1 MTGYGKSSVSSE
13 RSDIEIEVK
22 SVNHRFLDLNF
33 RMPQIFNDLEMKLR
47 EKAKKMIARGSV
59 TVYINVNSKF
69 TSERAKSVDIEAARA
84 YKETLEKLRSELSI
98 GQEISMDMILKFQDI
113 FVQTDEKESGD
124 TPEKILEGFEKAVS
138 DMLSYREKEGQNI
151 FTDLSDHVDKLEK
164 LVDEISKM
172 AVDCSKIQFEK
183 LMLRLKNFELQE
195 SFSKERLEQELVMIS
210 DRVDISEEIS
220 RLRSHISLFRETLE
234 QDRPVGKT
242 INNLTQEMHREAST
256 ISAKTNL
263 TEISH
268 ISVGMKEIIEMIRE
282 QAQNVE

>member
-47 EKAKKMIARGSV
+47 EKAKKMISRGSV

-69 TSERAKSVDIEAARA
+69 TSEKIKSFDFEAAKA
-84 YKETLEKLRSELSI
+84 YKDTLEKLRRELSI
-98 GQEISMDMILKFQDI
+98 DQEINMDMILKFQDI
-113 FVQTDEKESGD
+113 FIQPDEKESGD
-124 TPEKILEGFEKAVS
+124 TPDKIIEGFEKAVL

-151 FTDLSDHVDKLEK
+151 YNDLSDHINNLEK
-164 LVDEISKM
+164 LVDEIAGM
-172 AVDCSKIQFEK
+172 AGDCSNIQFEK
-183 LMLRLKNFELQE
+183 LMARLKNFELQE

-234 QDRPVGKT
+234 QNKPVGKT

-263 TEISH
+263 TDISH

>member
-13 RSDIEIEVK
+13 SSDIEIEVK

-47 EKAKKMIARGSV
+47 EKAKKMISRGSV

-69 TSERAKSVDIEAARA
+69 ASERVKSVDIEAARA
-84 YKETLEKLRSELSI
+84 YKEMLENLKKDLSVDQDI
-98 GQEISMDMILKFQDI
+98 TMDMILKFQDI
-113 FVQTDEKESGD
+113 FIQQESKESGE
-124 TPEKILEGFEKAVS
+124 TPEKILEGFEKAVN
-138 DMLSYREKEGQNI
+138 DLISYREKEGKNI
-151 FTDLSDHVDKLEK
+151 YDDLSGHITSLENLVGEIAGMAGKCSIIQFDKL
-164 LVDEISKM
+164 M
-172 AVDCSKIQFEK
+172 T
-183 LMLRLKNFELQE
+183 RLNNFELQE

-234 QDRPVGKT
+234 QNRPVGKT
-242 INNLTQEMHREAST
+242 INNITQEMHREAST

>member
-22 SVNHRFLDLNF
+22 SVNHRFLDMNF

-69 TSERAKSVDIEAARA
+69 TSEKVKSVDIEAAKA
-84 YKETLEKLRSELSI
+84 YKDTLEKLRRELSI
-98 GQEISMDMILKFQDI
+98 DQEINMDMILKFQDI
-113 FVQTDEKESGD
+113 FVQTDEKDSGN
-124 TPEKILEGFEKAVS
+124 TPEKILEGFEKAVL
-138 DMLSYREKEGQNI
+138 DMLSYREKEGLNI
-151 FTDLSDHVDKLEK
+151 YNDLTDHINNLEK
-164 LVDEISKM
+164 LVDEIAGM
-172 AVDCSKIQFEK
+172 AVDCSRIQFEK
-183 LMLRLKNFELQE
+183 LMGRLKNFELQE

-234 QDRPVGKT
+234 QDKPTGKT

-263 TEISH
+263 TDISH

>member
-33 RMPQIFNDLEMKLR
+33 RMPQIFNDLEMRLR

-59 TVYINVNSKF
+59 TVYINVNSKLA
-69 TSERAKSVDIEAARA
+69 SERVKSVDIDVAKA
-84 YKETLEKLRSELSI
+84 YKETLEKLRSDLSI
-98 GQEISMDMILKFQDI
+98 DQEINMDMILKFQDV
-113 FVQTDEKESGD
+113 FVQSDEKESGD
-124 TPEKILEGFEKAVS
+124 TPGQILEGFEKAFA
-138 DMLSYREKEGQNI
+138 DLLSYREKEGMSI
-151 FTDLSDHVDKLEK
+151 YTDLSDHINNLEN
-164 LVDEISKM
+164 LVDEIAGM
-172 AVDCSKIQFEK
+172 AGECSKIQFEK
-183 LMLRLKNFELQE
+183 LMNRIKNFELQE
-195 SFSKERLEQELVMIS
+195 SFSKDRLEQELVMIS

-220 RLRSHISLFRETLE
+220 RLRSHISLFRDTVE
-234 QDRPVGKT
+234 QNKPVGKT

>member
-1 MTGYGKSSVSSE
+1 
-13 RSDIEIEVK
+13 
-22 SVNHRFLDLNF
+22 
-33 RMPQIFNDLEMKLR
+33 
-47 EKAKKMIARGSV
+47 
-59 TVYINVNSKF
+59 VNSKF
-69 TSERAKSVDIEAARA
+69 TSEKVKSVDFEAAKA
-84 YKETLEKLRSELSI
+84 YKGTLENLRRELSI
-98 GQEISMDMILKFQDI
+98 DQEINMDMILRFQDI
-113 FVQTDEKESGD
+113 FVQADEKDSGD
-124 TPEKILEGFEKAVS
+124 TPEKILEGFEKAVL

-151 FTDLSDHVDKLEK
+151 YNDLSDHINNLEK
-164 LVDEISKM
+164 LVDEIAGM
-172 AVDCSKIQFEK
+172 AGDCSNIQFEK
-183 LMLRLKNFELQE
+183 LMARLKNFELQE

-234 QDRPVGKT
+234 QNKPVGKT

-263 TEISH
+263 TDISH